1 MFAGLACRKGR
12 IAVGFDA
19 DFVIWDPTESFSV
32 QLESILHKNKITPY
46 LDLTLLGV
54 VHQTILAGQVI
65 YTKDR
70 GVVKT
75 PTGRLLI
82 KQDQLKANL

>member
-1 MFAGLACRKGR
+1 MAGRKGR

-19 DFVIWDPTESFSV
+19 DFVIWDPTETFSV

-46 LDLTLLGV
+46 LDLNLLGV
-54 VHQTILAGQVI
+54 VYQTVLAGQII
-65 YTKDR
+65 YSKES
-70 GVVKT
+70 GVEKV

-82 KQDQLKANL
+82 NQAQLISN